1 MKTSAYNGI
10 DRLAV
15 AFAFTEACNKAKVQ
29 HSTRLKILQKA
40 GGLSG
45 IEFFLASRE
54 ESATLYKLFLAYYNT
69 FDHRNKADIQAT
81 TIVDHDY
88 PVLLKEIS
96 HPPAILFWKGRSL
109 VPLSGPCVIAVV
121 GSRHPSVYGLE
132 VTRYLVSGLARSGV
146 PIVSGGA
153 RGIDG
158 KAHRTALREE
168 GLTFCVLGCGVD
180 VVYPAEH
187 RRLFDQITEKGA
199 LISEYLPGR
208 KPLRHFFPAR
218 NRIISGLCH
227 TILVT
232 EASKASGTLITAGF
246 AADQGR
252 DVCAVPG
259 SIISGSSQSCHQLI
273 REGAILVESLHDIPV
288 FSEAK
293 MSEAK
298 MASSLDE
305 VHQTRS
311 DSQPSRNNENSSTMR
326 DNASSISMLNKV
338 KRKGNAPKSP
348 SELQKYITANK
359 LTSEDLVRSKKYKT
373 AQKTIQKDRL
383 QQAQKDAQM
392 CDLTQ
397 SLPTSLEH
405 KPVLSEERSWMCKT
419 AQKLTNPKVY
429 KEEQEKKLVK
439 SSERAQLSTFLNDR
453 GVARKKAMAQAR
465 SADAQKML
473 DILDA
478 APRSLSILAE
488 RCQFSARKTA
498 LILSELQCEG
508 VVKLHRGLY
517 QRVHFK
523 RN

>member
-1 MKTSAYNGI
+1 MKTNTINGI

-15 AFAFTEACNKAKVQ
+15 ACAFSEACIKSKVE
-29 HSTRLKILQKA
+29 HSTRVKIIQKA

-45 IEFFLASRE
+45 IEFYLASTE
-54 ESATLYKLFLAYYNT
+54 QSVVLYKSFLTHYNT
-69 FDHRNKADIQAT
+69 FDHRDKADIQVT

-96 HPPAILFWKGRSL
+96 RPPAILFWKGKSL
-109 VPLSGPCVIAVV
+109 MPLSGPCVIAVV

-132 VTRYLVSGLARSGV
+132 VTRHFVSGIARLGI

-158 KAHRTALREE
+158 ETHRTALRED

-199 LISEYLPGR
+199 LISEYLPGK

-259 SIISGSSQSCHQLI
+259 SIISGSSHSCHQLI
-273 REGAILVESLHDIPV
+273 REGAILVETLHDIPAL
-288 FSEAK
+288 SEANTIT
-293 MSEAK
+293 
-298 MASSLDE
+298 SLAA
-305 VHQTRS
+305 VNQ
-311 DSQPSRNNENSSTMR
+311 SQSNPQQSRNKENSSVMSDSVVCIYT
-326 DNASSISMLNKV
+326 LNKE
-338 KRKGNAPKSP
+338 KHKGNLPEDPAGS
-348 SELQKYITANK
+348 LKYITAQNTTRTGGLEPEEDTQICEMAQTLPILVERK
-359 LTSEDLVRSKKYKT
+359 AAQSAERSSKCKTTQTSMTPK
-373 AQKTIQKDRL
+373 
-383 QQAQKDAQM
+383 
-392 CDLTQ
+392 
-397 SLPTSLEH
+397 EH
-405 KPVLSEERSWMCKT
+405 KIG
-419 AQKLTNPKVY
+419 
-429 KEEQEKKLVK
+429 QEKDI
-439 SSERAQLSTFLNDR
+439 SDPREMEQLSKSLKKCED
-453 GVARKKAMAQAR
+453 ARKKGIAKTR
-465 SADAQKML
+465 SADAQKL
-473 DILDA
+473 LEILDA
-478 APRSLSILAE
+478 APRSLSLLTVK
-488 RCQFSARKTA
+488 CQFSARKTA

-523 RN
+523 ENECHFS